1 VPLRPWVSAGGA
13 QDSRNSFSSMWR
25 VSRCDGK
32 QFAGDGHERAR
43 VALGMLS
50 EVPGAWSV
58 KLDRW
63 IEKTAPLLKIVDG
76 APAPS
81 REDVAKLLQ
90 TIVGT
95 WPPELSTDDPDRC
108 AAFAGRLAGWQEK
121 ASREAKLATDWTAP
135 NQSCEAAARQFLM
148 GLFAADEW
156 RAQCRILP
164 WHCASWCRQW
174 PCPDTVEADRSGRS
188 GHLPGNRVLGFESR

>member
-1 VPLRPWVSAGGA
+1 
-13 QDSRNSFSSMWR
+13 
-25 VSRCDGK
+25 
-32 QFAGDGHERAR
+32 
-43 VALGMLS
+43 MLS

-95 WPPELSTDDPDRC
+95 WPPELSTDDPDGC

-148 GLFAADEW
+148 GCSLPTNGARIAAFCHGIAPAGVVNGLDQTLLKLTAPGVPDIYQGTEFW
-156 RAQCRILP
+156 DLNLVDPDNRRPVNFDSRMKMAAATAEIADLVRA
-164 WHCASWCRQW
+164 W
-174 PCPDTVEADRSGRS
+174 
-188 GHLPGNRVLGFESR
+188 

>member
-1 VPLRPWVSAGGA
+1 
-13 QDSRNSFSSMWR
+13 
-25 VSRCDGK
+25 
-32 QFAGDGHERAR
+32 
-43 VALGMLS
+43 
-50 EVPGAWSV
+50 
-58 KLDRW
+58 
-63 IEKTAPLLKIVDG
+63 LLKIVDG

-95 WPPELSTDDPDRC
+95 WPPELSTDDPDGC

-148 GLFAADEW
+148 GRADIAAFSHGIAPAGVVNGLDQTLLKLT
-156 RAQCRILP
+156 AP
-164 WHCASWCRQW
+164 GV
-174 PCPDTVEADRSGRS
+174 PDIYQGTEFWDLSLVVIPTTGGRS
-188 GHLPGNRVLGFESR
+188 ILTLE

>member
-1 VPLRPWVSAGGA
+1 MVMSAGCPGYA
-13 QDSRNSFSSMWR
+13 ERGTRR
-25 VSRCDGK
+25 VVR
-32 QFAGDGHERAR
+32 QAR
-43 VALGMLS
+43 PV
-50 EVPGAWSV
+50 
-58 KLDRW
+58 DQ
-63 IEKTAPLLKIVDG
+63 KTAPLLKIVDG

-156 RAQCRILP
+156 RADIAAFSHGIAPAGVVNGLAQTLLKLTAPGVPDIYQGTEFWDLSLVDPDKRRPVNFDSRMKVAPQPLKSRTS
-164 WHCASWCRQW
+164 CAHGE
-174 PCPDTVEADRSGRS
+174 TVA
-188 GHLPGNRVLGFESR
+188 